1 MLGFIKISPT
11 DDSLARRKEPP
22 KERLSLAACE
32 AVTFAV
38 ILALLALGFAIRYW
52 TFFPHGAAS

>member
-11 DDSLARRKEPP
+11 EESLARRKKPSR
-22 KERLSLAACE
+22 ERPSLAGCE

-38 ILALLALGFAIRYW
+38 ILALLALGFAIRFW
-52 TFFPHGAAS
+52 TYFPHGAAS

>member
-11 DDSLARRKEPP
+11 DESPARHKERS

-32 AVTFAV
+32 AITFAV

-52 TFFPHGAAS
+52 AFFPYGAAS